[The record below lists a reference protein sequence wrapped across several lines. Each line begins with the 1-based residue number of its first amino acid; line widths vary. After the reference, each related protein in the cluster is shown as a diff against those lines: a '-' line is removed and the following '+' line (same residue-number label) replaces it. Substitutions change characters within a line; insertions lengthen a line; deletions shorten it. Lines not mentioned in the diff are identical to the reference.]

1 MENMDKLINEQ
12 RILYINRLFNSGEI
26 TYSECEYLKQILRS
40 YNNLVT
46 MKADLE
52 YEDEITNLHRIYEIK
67 HYIDSSSTI
76 LNKYRVLDIDEKY
89 VKELNKT
96 L

>member
-1 MENMDKLINEQ
+1 
-12 RILYINRLFNSGEI
+12 
-26 TYSECEYLKQILRS
+26 
-40 YNNLVT
+40 

-52 YEDEITNLHRIYEIK
+52 YEDEITNLHRICELK
-67 HYIDSSSTI
+67 NYIDSSSKI

-89 VKELNKT
+89 VKALNKT